1 EHDLSRIS
9 KRSKRTIIS
18 FMATALFFSPCVPIG
33 SYFFVVGAT
42 GLSGLILVSS
52 IYVLVTLILLLIM
65 VSLGR
70 RGVEMIKWRF
80 LEHHEN
86 LITGLI
92 LIFIGVIILIF
103 E

>member
-1 EHDLSRIS
+1 
-9 KRSKRTIIS
+9 
-18 FMATALFFSPCVPIG
+18 MATALFFSPCVPIG